1 MTARGE
7 KDVIKPKENVNATYD
22 HKVDSNHVISKI
34 KKMKRSRKNDLAEQV
49 KKTEKAL
56 NDQNSEKKSNFN
68 DLSSILIQPEDA
80 DE

>member
-1 MTARGE
+1 
-7 KDVIKPKENVNATYD
+7 
-22 HKVDSNHVISKI
+22 
-34 KKMKRSRKNDLAEQV
+34 MKRSRKNDLAEQV